1 MRIEKL
7 RESLKEK
14 NIDAALITSVENV
27 RYYSEFT
34 GDSSELLITNSE
46 LFLFTDFRYTEHA
59 QRETC
64 FDVVETKGQDRVE
77 TIFNYASRS
86 SAVKVGADLANVKYP
101 EYKSYLEH
109 IDEQNFLDI
118 TADISAQRLV
128 KDEDELSAIRKG
140 AEYNDLL
147 FEHLCSII
155 KQGMSEKE
163 IKAEIIYFMLKSGA
177 QVAFDPIVASG
188 ENSSLPH
195 AVPSDRTF
203 RPGDFITMDYGFK
216 FDGYCSDFT
225 RTVAICEVDKEQQ
238 KVYDIVNEAA
248 EQALPLLSPGAECA
262 KVDTAARDYITQH
275 GYGQY
280 FGHGLGHGVGMDIHE
295 APTLNGLSK
304 DVLQAGMTVTI
315 EPGIYIAGKYGV
327 RIEDLCVITEDGFEN
342 LTAAPRELI
351 IL

>member
-7 RESLKEK
+7 RQSLEEK

-27 RYYSEFT
+27 RYYSGFT
-34 GDSSELLITNSE
+34 GDSSQLLITGSE

-59 QRETC
+59 QKETC
-64 FDVVETKGQDRVE
+64 FEVVETNGKERVE
-77 TIFNYASRS
+77 TIFRYASKNN
-86 SAVKVGADLANVKYP
+86 AVKLGADLVNIRYP
-101 EYKSYLEH
+101 EFKSYLEF
-109 IDEQNFLDI
+109 IKEDDI
-118 TADISAQRLV
+118 ADISQIIADQRLI
-128 KDEDELSAIRKG
+128 KDEDELGAIRNG

-147 FEHLCSII
+147 FEYLCGII

-163 IKAEIIYFMLKSGA
+163 IKAEIIYFMLKNGA
-177 QVAFDPIVASG
+177 EVAFDPVVASG

-195 AVPSDRTF
+195 AVPSDRRF
-203 RPGDFITMDYGFK
+203 EPGDFITMDYGFK

-238 KVYDIVNEAA
+238 KVYDIVKESADRA
-248 EQALPLLSPGAECA
+248 FPLLRPGAECA
-262 KVDTAARDYITQH
+262 KVDAAARDYISQN
-275 GYGQY
+275 GFGQY

-304 DVLQAGMTVTI
+304 DVLQPGMTATV

-327 RIEDLCVITEDGFEN
+327 RIEDLCVITKNGFEN

>member
-7 RESLKEK
+7 RESLEEN

-27 RYYSEFT
+27 RYYSGFT
-34 GDSSELLITNSE
+34 GDSSQLLITGSE

-59 QRETC
+59 QKETC
-64 FDVVETKGQDRVE
+64 FEVVETKGQERVE
-77 TIFNYASRS
+77 AIFRYASKS
-86 SAVKVGADLANVKYP
+86 NAVKIGADLANVRYP
-101 EYKSYLEH
+101 EFKSYLEF
-109 IDEQNFLDI
+109 IKEEDI
-118 TADISAQRLV
+118 VDVSQILASQRLV
-128 KDEDELSAIRKG
+128 KDEDELCVIRKG

-147 FEHLCSII
+147 FEYLCSII

-163 IKAEIIYFMLKSGA
+163 IKAEIIYFMLKNGA
-177 QVAFDPIVASG
+177 EVAFDPVVASG

-195 AVPSDRTF
+195 AVPTDRTF
-203 RPGDFITMDYGFK
+203 LPGDFITMDYGFK

-238 KVYDIVNEAA
+238 KVYDIVKEAA
-248 EQALPLLSPGAECA
+248 ERAFPLLGPGADCA
-262 KVDTAARDYITQH
+262 RVDAAARDYISLS
-275 GYGQY
+275 GFGQY

-295 APTLNGLSK
+295 APTLNGQSK
-304 DVLQAGMTVTI
+304 DVLQPGMTVTV

-327 RIEDLCVITEDGFEN
+327 RIEDLCVITKDGFEN